1 LQKIPQKRGL
11 KSWFLLYD
19 LLEVNMEVQFAQN
32 RTVSKLQVADFTTYI
47 RDLLINIDGEFR
59 VQKLCSARPQRLVF
73 NKYTEFRIECQN
85 RV

>member
-1 LQKIPQKRGL
+1 
-11 KSWFLLYD
+11 
-19 LLEVNMEVQFAQN
+19 MEVQFALN
-32 RTVSKLQVADFTTYI
+32 RTVSKMQVADFTTFI